1 MKISTRNITC
11 AAMLSAIAYLLMII
25 SKVIP
30 QVSGFL
36 QFDVK
41 DVVIVIGSFVM
52 GPLYSLIITGVVTF
66 LEFLTVSHTGVI
78 GLLMNFVSTAAF
90 CATAGLVYRNRKTLP
105 GAVAGLLLGTVVLT
119 VLMILWNYYI
129 TPIYMKIPREVV
141 ASMLPTVFLPFNLIK
156 GFINSGLTLLIYK
169 PVVDGLRRC
178 GLIAKNPTAQPSR
191 RMSPAVVIGI
201 ILLLLFVPALIS
213 MIV

>member
-1 MKISTRNITC
+1 
-11 AAMLSAIAYLLMII
+11 MLSAIAYLLMII

-90 CATAGLVYRNRKTLP
+90 CATAGLVYMNRKTLP
-105 GAVAGLLLGTVVLT
+105 GAVAGLILGTVVLT

-178 GLIAKNPTAQPSR
+178 GLVEKNPKAQPSR
-191 RMSPAVVIGI
+191 RMSPAVIIGI